1 MLEIEKLRI
10 TTLSENSVA
19 DIDYIAEWGFSVH
32 ISIKGGPTLLFD
44 TGNGHACT
52 FNADVA
58 GIRLSDID
66 MIVLSHG
73 HTDHTGGLRAV
84 LQKIRKE
91 QPERDH
97 VDILC
102 HPAAIASQH
111 VKHTDRFFYRGC
123 PHNFEELERLGARF
137 RTASEPIWISRDIAT
152 SGVIPMITE
161 FESVSP
167 ICFLKKAEAYAESPV
182 EDDQA
187 LYLVTDRGLVIIL
200 GCAHRGMI
208 NTIIHAKKITKT
220 DAVYMVIG
228 GTHLLN
234 TPMVQQEATLTAIE
248 KLGVQKI
255 GVSHCTGMRPA
266 GFFYE
271 KLGPKRF
278 FFNNAGTGIAFTKDG
293 ITVDAFEKYD
303 V

>member
-1 MLEIEKLRI
+1 MLDVEKIRI

-32 ISIKGGPTLLFD
+32 IAIDGGPTLLFD
-44 TGNGHACT
+44 TGNGLACT
-52 FNADVA
+52 FNAEVA

-91 QPERDH
+91 RPERDH
-97 VDILC
+97 VDIFC

-111 VKHTDRFFYRGC
+111 VKHTDRYFYRGC
-123 PHNFEELERLGARF
+123 PHNFEELLRLGARF
-137 RTASEPIWISRDIAT
+137 RTASEPVWISEEIAT
-152 SGVIPMITE
+152 SGEIPMVTD
-161 FESVSP
+161 FETVAP
-167 ICFLKKAEAYAESPV
+167 ICFLKKADGYVESPV
-182 EDDQA
+182 ADDQA
-187 LYLVTDRGLVIIL
+187 LFILTDRGLIIIL

-208 NTIIHAKKITKT
+208 NTITHAKNITGIET
-220 DAVYMVIG
+220 VYLVIG

-234 TPMVQQEATLTAIE
+234 TSMDQQVSTLSALE
-248 KLGVQKI
+248 ELGVKKL

-271 KLGPKRF
+271 KLGSKRF
-278 FFNNAGTGIAFTKDG
+278 FFNNAGTS
-293 ITVDAFEKYD
+293 ITFNEESLSVSAFEIYD